1 MITTVTNTRTEEK
14 SKRVSIKKLRNNCWH
29 SFHGLV
35 QIAITAMLK
44 ISCRVTSAFVED
56 MRSRRTILWHCLIR
70 AQNIAIERSMRLAHM
85 VDVKCYVILEAVLLV
100 PSTCQLLAI
109 AAKSSKECLVNW
121 LQEPNLLA
129 KTNVENCST
138 AFPMSVSEAAM
149 KDHVTHARSW
159 SLKHAI
165 VEKRR
170 DKLHVEAGDSH
181 VRKYV
186 DESSIVKS
194 INAKND
200 AMKDSVLHAQELQK
214 E

>member
-1 MITTVTNTRTEEK
+1 
-14 SKRVSIKKLRNNCWH
+14 
-29 SFHGLV
+29 
-35 QIAITAMLK
+35 
-44 ISCRVTSAFVED
+44 
-56 MRSRRTILWHCLIR
+56 
-70 AQNIAIERSMRLAHM
+70 M
-85 VDVKCYVILEAVLLV
+85 VDVKCSVILEAVLLV

-109 AAKSSKECLVNW
+109 VAKSSKECLVNW

-181 VRKYV
+181 VRKYA

-194 INAKND
+194 IDAKND